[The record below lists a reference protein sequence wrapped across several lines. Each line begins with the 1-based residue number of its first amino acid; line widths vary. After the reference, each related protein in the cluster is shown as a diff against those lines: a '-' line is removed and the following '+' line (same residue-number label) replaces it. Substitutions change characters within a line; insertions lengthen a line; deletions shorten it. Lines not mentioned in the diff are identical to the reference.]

1 MKEAE
6 IERRHRISNF
16 RKNVLEV
23 VVVVAQR
30 VGSEAVRKATRND
43 FSEKFGISNLGIE
56 ICLGEN
62 YFEEGRLV

>member
-1 MKEAE
+1 MVA
-6 IERRHRISNF
+6 
-16 RKNVLEV
+16 
-23 VVVVAQR
+23 AQR